1 LCLAEQIRFTRDCE
15 LAIGNNSLTG
25 LRASLATQLETY
37 TTAKPA
43 DAVLSLKL
51 KALILDII
59 HHIDVV
65 DKLMA
70 VRFLFKKNQKQMFS
84 PKHPPLTTGNGRG
97 SCVSIWATTASPRF
111 ECTTHSL
118 CTPTSIRV
126 TRPSWCTHR

>member
-1 LCLAEQIRFTRDCE
+1 MCTRRRWEICSQFHQNLEFQILCLAEQIRFTRDCE

-43 DAVLSLKL
+43 DNVLSLKL

-70 VRFLFKKNQKQMFS
+70 VRF
-84 PKHPPLTTGNGRG
+84 
-97 SCVSIWATTASPRF
+97 
-111 ECTTHSL
+111 
-118 CTPTSIRV
+118 
-126 TRPSWCTHR
+126 